1 MSTPFE
7 GLNYMSLSGSLLTE
21 PDHYEVTL
29 AYNSDGYTVHLK
41 GIYNDGHSDEIKPYG
56 ELPPEVSTY
65 VLGGLIN
72 DQKVTAEASLAT
84 ACCFKYNISLSIE
97 TPFDFLRQAKVFH
110 RFEEKYLGEDEDTFE
125 KIQLQETSLVYN
137 EFEFAAKYNFHSN
150 TVMLL

>member
-41 GIYNDGHSDEIKPYG
+41 GTYNDGHSDEIKPYR

-65 VLGGLIN
+65 VLEGLIN

-125 KIQLQETSLVYN
+125 RIQLQEISLVYN